1 MSASLLCASS
11 TQNSQPT
18 QVPALPIQQQQL
30 LLRQQL
36 LSCDGKAAA
45 PHMLIEDEVHGVI
58 EIPSH
63 IEEIV
68 NHPIFQRLKRVKQT
82 GLLSLAFNPA
92 STQTRYEHCIGTYK
106 SAQDL
111 LAALKRNSNYE
122 RELPE
127 WCRRSVEIAA
137 LLHDVGHGPF
147 SHYWE
152 QVCGEGQFDHE
163 LNGVLCVDR
172 IFADMKCEL
181 LRSLRDDNNGRGV
194 QLIKALILDQSEM
207 LTYPMLGLGYLFDI
221 IHNSRSGLDVDKWDY
236 LRRDNKRLKLLSD
249 EDMQFDDV
257 FLKARIAPDGQRIE
271 HRYEDFH
278 LIYKLYMAR
287 WRLHIGAYQQP
298 KALAFDYLLGKIVR
312 RCQPHLIDVRADSK
326 EWLDLYDDR
335 VMQLIESDPLTVY
348 LHSPERWI
356 ESAPCDGNNEE
367 CVCVRR
373 KKTAPGVDMQP
384 DECYP
389 LYGDPSKKRSFER
402 LTAPTIISAC
412 YTLQ

>member
-1 MSASLLCASS
+1 
-11 TQNSQPT
+11 
-18 QVPALPIQQQQL
+18 
-30 LLRQQL
+30 
-36 LSCDGKAAA
+36 
-45 PHMLIEDEVHGVI
+45 MLIEDEVHGVI

-63 IEEIV
+63 IEEIL
-68 NHPIFQRLKRVKQT
+68 NHEIFQRLKRVKQT
-82 GLLSLAFNPA
+82 GLLSLAVNPA

-111 LAALKRNSNYE
+111 LTALKRNSNYE

-127 WCRRSVEIAA
+127 WCRQSVEIAA

-152 QVCGEGQFDHE
+152 QVCGKSFDHE
-163 LNGVLCVDR
+163 QNGLVCVDK
-172 IFADMKCEL
+172 IFADMKSEI

-194 QLIKALILDQSEM
+194 QLIKALILDKSEL
-207 LTYPMLGLGYLFDI
+207 LTYPMMGHGYLFDI

-271 HRYEDFH
+271 YRYDDFH

-298 KALAFDYLLGKIVR
+298 KALAFDYILCKIVR
-312 RCQPHLIDVRADSK
+312 RCKPHLLDVRADSK
-326 EWLDLYDDR
+326 EWLDLYDDH
-335 VMQLIESDPLTVY
+335 VLQLIDCDPLTVY
-348 LHSPERWI
+348 LRSPERWI

-367 CVCVRR
+367 CVCVLR
-373 KKTAPGVDMQP
+373 KKTAPGVDMHS
-384 DECYP
+384 DESYP
-389 LYGDPSKKRSFER
+389 LYGDPSKKRSFDR
-402 LTAPTIISAC
+402 LTTPTTISAC